1 MFTVV
6 KDDKKVP
13 KVSEV
18 RWLGGVDNEDDVL
31 GAVHILLRYYIGGV
45 IKIYYNIT

>member
-31 GAVHILLRYYIGGV
+31 GAVHILRKGGGAV
-45 IKIYYNIT
+45 SLIYYNIT